1 MADARTL
8 RLAHPDVSPERLE
21 AFITYQRVLLKALI
35 ESSGDDWA
43 GRFAFG
49 HAKALKES
57 GLDGLEQRRIA
68 TAVDA
73 FAGRRWAARTVAERL
88 EVAKK
93 HVADAKARGAA
104 PAAKELALVEK
115 APAELAELE
124 DLHELEERL
133 GAVTLSSLKAREA
146 ELLELHRAVAQA
158 EGRGHLHVPK

>member
-8 RLAHPDVSPERLE
+8 RLAHPDVSPEKLD
-21 AFITYQRVLLKALI
+21 AFIRYQRVLLKALI

-49 HAKALKES
+49 HAKALKDS

-68 TAVDA
+68 TAVEA

-93 HVADAKARGAA
+93 HVADAKACGVA
-104 PAAKELALVEK
+104 PAAKEARLVEK
-115 APAELAELE
+115 GPDELKELDDLTELE
-124 DLHELEERL
+124 ARL
-133 GAVTLSSLKAREA
+133 GAVTMASLKAREG
-146 ELLELHRAVAQA
+146 ELLELHRSVAQA
-158 EGRGHLHVPK
+158 EGRGHLHVPQ